1 MYVSKKTGENKA
13 ATDQSSVKDLC
24 MSFRQTFQCF
34 LCFICYLYLLYLLFV
49 FICMFLFVF
58 FVSVAASLCFSLHS
72 FMVFIYCVSANYSCV
87 WVPFSS
93 RRLYPV

>member
-1 MYVSKKTGENKA
+1 MYVSKKMGENKA

-49 FICMFLFVF
+49 FIFYVFVCIFCICGSLSLFL
-58 FVSVAASLCFSLHS
+58 SSL
-72 FMVFIYCVSANYSCV
+72 IYGFHLLCLCQLFLRVGSI
-87 WVPFSS
+87 F
-93 RRLYPV
+93 